1 MSDARCRPCLN
12 SHHDRCT
19 GSAGNV
25 GCYCIHALDVAAPVL
40 HPVEPLP
47 VVPLDPDKVRE
58 RLAELDR
65 EVAVQQGVVDAVDG
79 LLDLVRSELAS
90 LERQR
95 DGLLAHPAIRAA
107 LERARS

>member
-1 MSDARCRPCLN
+1 MPEPMLR
-12 SHHDRCT
+12 
-19 GSAGNV
+19 
-25 GCYCIHALDVAAPVL
+25 
-40 HPVEPLP
+40 PVEPLP

-65 EVAVQQGVVDAVDG
+65 EVAVQRGVVDAVDG

-95 DGLLAHPAIRAA
+95 DGLLAHPAVRAA
-107 LERARS
+107 LQLDQHRKDPTT